1 MTNAV
6 LQLDF
11 GLDIRATNHMDV
23 RAFDWGAAAGS
34 SRGSAHAGM
43 GYFSAGMVYHFHPQ
57 NR

>member
-11 GLDIRATNHMDV
+11 GLDIRAANHMDV

-43 GYFSAGMVYHFHPQ
+43 GYFSAGMVYDFHPQ